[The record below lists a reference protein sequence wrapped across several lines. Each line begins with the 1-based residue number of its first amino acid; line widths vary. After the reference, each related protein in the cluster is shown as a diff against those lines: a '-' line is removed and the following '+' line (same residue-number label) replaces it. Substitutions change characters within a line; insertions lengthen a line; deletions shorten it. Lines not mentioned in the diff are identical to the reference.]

1 MSVPN
6 TIKSPVDLLRVS
18 TTQAIV
24 EHLKDRIQAGEFA
37 PGAILPSERELQEQ
51 LGVSRLAVRESLAR
65 MSALGI
71 IRVAH
76 GKGAFVATEIDVN
89 AIRDALTPLIPR
101 NDFDRLRDLLHA
113 RALIEGDQAAEA
125 ARKRTAEDIRRLE
138 EILRA
143 SPEVL
148 EDPAAYGDLDFRFHQ
163 QVALIAGN
171 VFLSAM
177 WEALASH
184 IRIFLCEFARD
195 PEVRG
200 SALQRHWIIVEAI
213 AAGRPDK
220 ARELG
225 RNHLKPCME
234 HYRKRLQSESAGA
247 LRIRRSSSKK

>member
-1 MSVPN
+1 MSISNIV
-6 TIKSPVDLLRVS
+6 KSPVDLMRVS

-37 PGAILPSERELQEQ
+37 PGSLLPSERELQEQ

-65 MSALGI
+65 LSALGI

-76 GKGAFVATEIDVN
+76 GKGAFVSTEIDTN
-89 AIRDALTPLIPR
+89 AIRDALSPLLPR
-101 NDFDRLRDLLHA
+101 NDFSRLRELLHA

-125 ARKRTAEDIRRLE
+125 ARKRTDEDIRRLE
-138 EILRA
+138 EILRP

-148 EDPAAYGDLDFRFHQ
+148 ADPEAYGDLDFRFHQ
-163 QVALIAGN
+163 QVARIAGN
-171 VFLSAM
+171 VFLTAM

-184 IRIFLCEFARD
+184 IRVFLCEFARD
-195 PEVRG
+195 PEVRE
-200 SALQRHWIIVEAI
+200 SALERHRPILEAI
-213 AAGRPDK
+213 AASRPGK

-234 HYRKRLQSESAGA
+234 HYRKRLQSESAA
-247 LRIRRSSSKK
+247 ARRVRKQNDVN